1 MDNIADHFKFS
12 ELRSQLEQVIQE
24 LYASRESIISSF
36 SENQGDRSIAVM
48 DWVNTL
54 KRHQSALA
62 EIQKMIECNRS
73 SKEL

>member
-1 MDNIADHFKFS
+1 MDNIVDHFKFS

-36 SENQGDRSIAVM
+36 AEIQGDRSIAAM
-48 DWVNTL
+48 DWINTL

-62 EIQKMIECNRS
+62 EIEKL
-73 SKEL
+73 SKATF